1 MSYVGKEPTFGSYP
15 SQLLSGNAVLTSFT
29 LTHGAANPAALI
41 VSIDGVKQNVTA
53 YGVTGTTI
61 DFGAGNAPPLGTDN
75 IEIIYMGLRAD
86 YVMADQTL
94 GTDAIM
100 RTNAQVINENI
111 TIPSTTNAMSA
122 GPVTV
127 TSPFVVTNSGNWT
140 IV

>member
-15 SQLLSGNAVLTSFT
+15 SQLLSGNGSTTSFT

-41 VSIDGVKQNVTA
+41 VSIDGVKQNVSA

-61 DFGAGNAPPLGTDN
+61 DFGAGNAPPSGTDN

-86 YVMADQTL
+86 YVLADQTL

-100 RTNAQVINENI
+100 RTNGQTISENI
-111 TIPSTTNAMSA
+111 TIPANTNALSA
-122 GPVTV
+122 GPVTIASGF
-127 TSPFVVTNSGNWT
+127 TVTNPGNWT
-140 IV
+140 VV

>member
-53 YGVTGTTI
+53 YGVSGVTI
-61 DFGAGNAPPLGTDN
+61 DFGAGNPPPSGTNN

-86 YVMADQTL
+86 YTMADQTL

-111 TIPSTTNAMSA
+111 TIPTTTNAVSA

-127 TSPFVVTNSGNWT
+127 TSPYVVTNSGNWT

>member
-61 DFGAGNAPPLGTDN
+61 DFGAGNAPPSGTDN
-75 IEIIYMGLRAD
+75 IEIIYLGLRAD
-86 YVMADQTL
+86 YVLADQTL

-111 TIPSTTNAMSA
+111 TIPTT
-122 GPVTV
+122 
-127 TSPFVVTNSGNWT
+127 
-140 IV
+140 

>member
-15 SQLLSGNAVLTSFT
+15 SQLLSGNGVLTSFT

-61 DFGAGNAPPLGTDN
+61 DFGAGNAPPSGTDN
-75 IEIIYMGLRAD
+75 IEVIYLGLRAD
-86 YVMADQTL
+86 YVLADQTL

-100 RTNAQVINENI
+100 RTNGQAVNENI
-111 TIPSTTNAMSA
+111 TIPSTTNAVSA

-127 TSPFVVTNSGNWT
+127 TSPYVVTNSGNWT

>member
-15 SQLLSGNAVLTSFT
+15 SQLLSGNGVLTSFT

-53 YGVTGTTI
+53 YGVTGNTI
-61 DFGAGNAPPLGTDN
+61 DFGAGNAPPSGTNN
-75 IEIIYMGLRAD
+75 IEIIYLGLRAD
-86 YVMADQTL
+86 YVLADQTL

-111 TIPSTTNAMSA
+111 TIPTTTNAVSA

-127 TSPFVVTNSGNWT
+127 TSPYVVTNSGNWT

>member
-15 SQLLSGNAVLTSFT
+15 SQLLSGNGVLTSFT

-61 DFGAGNAPPLGTDN
+61 DFGAGNPPPSGTDN
-75 IEIIYMGLRAD
+75 IEIIYMGMRAD
-86 YVMADQTL
+86 YVMADETL

-100 RTNAQVINENI
+100 RTNGQAIGENI

-122 GPVTV
+122 GPVTI

>member
-15 SQLLSGNAVLTSFT
+15 SQLLSGNGVLTSFT

-41 VSIDGVKQNVTA
+41 VCIDGVKQNVTA

-61 DFGAGNAPPLGTDN
+61 DFGVGNPPPSGTNN

-86 YVMADQTL
+86 YAMADETL

-111 TIPSTTNAMSA
+111 TIPTTTNAVSA

-127 TSPFVVTNSGNWT
+127 TSPYVVTNSGNWT

>member
-41 VSIDGVKQNVTA
+41 VSIDGVKQNVSA

-61 DFGAGNAPPLGTDN
+61 DFGAGNAPPSGTDN
-75 IEIIYMGLRAD
+75 IEIIYLGLRAD
-86 YVMADQTL
+86 YVLADQTL

-111 TIPSTTNAMSA
+111 TIPTTTNAVSA

-127 TSPFVVTNSGNWT
+127 TSPYVVTNSGNWT

>member
-29 LTHGAANPAALI
+29 LPHGAANPAALI

-53 YGVTGTTI
+53 YGVTGNTI
-61 DFGAGNAPPLGTDN
+61 DFGAGNAPPSGTDN
-75 IEIIYMGLRAD
+75 IEVIYLGLRAD
-86 YVMADQTL
+86 YVLADQTL

-100 RTNAQVINENI
+100 RTNGQAVNENI
-111 TIPSTTNAMSA
+111 TIPSTTNAVSA

-127 TSPFVVTNSGNWT
+127 TSPYVVTNSGNWT

>member
-53 YGVTGTTI
+53 YGVTGNTI
-61 DFGAGNAPPLGTDN
+61 DFGAGNAPPSGTNN
-75 IEIIYMGLRAD
+75 IEIIYLGLRAD
-86 YVMADQTL
+86 YVLADQTL

-111 TIPSTTNAMSA
+111 TIPTTTNAVSA

-127 TSPFVVTNSGNWT
+127 TSPYVVTNSGNWT

>member
-41 VSIDGVKQNVTA
+41 VCIDGVKQNVTA

-61 DFGAGNAPPLGTDN
+61 DFGVGNAPPSGTNN

-86 YVMADQTL
+86 YAMADETL

-100 RTNAQVINENI
+100 RTNAQTINENI

-127 TSPFVVTNSGNWT
+127 ADTYTVTVNGNWS

>member
-15 SQLLSGNAVLTSFT
+15 SQLLSGNGVLTSFT
-29 LTHGAANPAALI
+29 LTHGAAKPAALI
-41 VSIDGVKQNVTA
+41 VCIDGVKQNVTA

-61 DFGAGNAPPLGTDN
+61 DFGVGNPPPSGTNN

-86 YVMADQTL
+86 YAMADETL

-111 TIPSTTNAMSA
+111 TIPTTTNAVSA

-127 TSPFVVTNSGNWT
+127 TSPYVVTNSGNWT